1 MSVFHFK
8 KFDVRNDRSA
18 MKVNTDGV
26 LLGICAPMQPSD
38 RQILDIGTGTG
49 TAALVLAQ
57 RLNGAAMEDGAGFT
71 GIDAMITGIDIDED
85 AAAEAGE
92 NFRESPW
99 SGILTAL
106 HTPLSEYEPDSG
118 FDLIV
123 SNPPYYDDS
132 LTNPDARKATARHT
146 GGGLSYREILAF
158 AETRLNT
165 GGRLCIIL
173 PADQE
178 KELLRYGRMHGL
190 HPSNILRIK
199 TVQRKAPS
207 RTIVTFKSGE
217 RAVPVEDCLV
227 IMEKGSYTRQY
238 LSLVKDYYLFA

>member
-8 KFDVRNDRSA
+8 KFDVRNDKSA

-26 LLGICAPMQPSD
+26 LLGAVAPLKPTD

-49 TAALVLAQ
+49 TIALMLAQ
-57 RLNGAAMEDGAGFT
+57 RLSQDAGEIPS
-71 GIDAMITGIDIDED
+71 GAMITGIDIDND

-99 SGILTAL
+99 DGILAAL
-106 HTPLSEYEPDSG
+106 HTPLSEYNPDRK

-123 SNPPYYDDS
+123 SNPPYYDAS
-132 LTNPDARKATARHT
+132 LTNPDARKAAARHT
-146 GGGLSYREILAF
+146 ADGLSYREILAF
-158 AETRLNT
+158 AETRLEQA
-165 GGRLCIIL
+165 GRLCIIL

-178 KELLRYGRMHGL
+178 KDLLRYGRMYGL
-190 HPSNILRIK
+190 YPVNTLRIK

-207 RTIVTFKSGE
+207 RIIVTFVAGN
-217 RAVPVEDCLV
+217 RVENEEDSLV
-227 IMEKGSYTRQY
+227 IMEKGSYTMQY
-238 LSLVKDYYLFA
+238 LSLVKDFYLFA

>member
-8 KFDVRNDRSA
+8 KFDVRNDKSA

-26 LLGICAPMQPSD
+26 LLGASAPLQPSD

-49 TAALVLAQ
+49 TIALMLAQ
-57 RLNGAAMEDGAGFT
+57 RLGREAGVLPSGT
-71 GIDAMITGIDIDED
+71 MITGIDIDVD

-92 NFRESPW
+92 NFLASPW
-99 SGILTAL
+99 NGNLKAL
-106 HTPLSEYEPDSG
+106 HTPLSDYEPESR

-146 GGGLSYREILAF
+146 GDGLSFRDILEF
-158 AETRLNT
+158 AEPRLNA

-178 KELLRYGRMHGL
+178 K
-190 HPSNILRIK
+190 
-199 TVQRKAPS
+199 
-207 RTIVTFKSGE
+207 
-217 RAVPVEDCLV
+217 
-227 IMEKGSYTRQY
+227 
-238 LSLVKDYYLFA
+238 